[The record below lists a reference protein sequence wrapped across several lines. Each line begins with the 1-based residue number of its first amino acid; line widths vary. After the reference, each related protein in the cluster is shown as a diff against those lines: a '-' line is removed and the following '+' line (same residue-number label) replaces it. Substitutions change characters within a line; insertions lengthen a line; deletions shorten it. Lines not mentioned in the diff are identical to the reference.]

1 MKKFHLTRVLAVVMM
16 LAMVLGALAGCGS
29 KNDDEDEKK
38 SDAELIVGKWE
49 GKLEFEKVFE
59 AMGQAKGEAEAQ
71 MFMALLEDIDTS
83 DLAIKVKAEFKADG
97 TYTADLDGKSMES
110 AMKTLMTR
118 LTSDEKA
125 VKKLLRAVIAEG
137 AGMDP
142 SQITDDMME
151 QVREQAG
158 ASSWKEVG
166 EMLAQQLEGKEFR
179 SDDNSKEGKYM
190 FQDGKLYMSD
200 DVDTDPDPDEDDGK
214 DYKVTKNSLTLEIE
228 KDGAELDVTFKRAG

>member
-29 KNDDEDEKK
+29 KDDDEDEKK

-59 AMGQAKGEAEAQ
+59 AMGQAEGEAEAQ

>member
-59 AMGQAKGEAEAQ
+59 AMGQAEGGAEAQ

-97 TYTADLDGKSMES
+97 TYTAEMDGKSMES
-110 AMKTLMTR
+110 AVKTLMTR

-142 SQITDDMME
+142 SQITDDMLE

-158 ASSWKEVG
+158 ASSWEEVG
-166 EMLAQQLEGKEFR
+166 EMLAQQLEGKDFQT
-179 SDDNSKEGKYM
+179 DDNTKEGKYM

>member
-29 KNDDEDEKK
+29 KDDDEDEKK

>member
-1 MKKFHLTRVLAVVMM
+1 
-16 LAMVLGALAGCGS
+16 
-29 KNDDEDEKK
+29 
-38 SDAELIVGKWE
+38 
-49 GKLEFEKVFE
+49 
-59 AMGQAKGEAEAQ
+59 
-71 MFMALLEDIDTS
+71 
-83 DLAIKVKAEFKADG
+83 
-97 TYTADLDGKSMES
+97 
-110 AMKTLMTR
+110 MKTLMTR